1 MPPAWAKPAEPAA
14 APAMHAPVASVSAT
28 LTGAP
33 AGPLS
38 GRALLVED
46 NPVNRQVALRILSLA
61 GLDVDA
67 AENGQEALDRL
78 KLNPYA
84 LVLMDCQMPVMDG
97 YTASRE
103 RRRIEAQSGL
113 ARVPIIAMTA
123 NAMIG
128 DREKCLDAGMDD
140 YLTKP
145 LDRQK
150 LTATLTHWLQ
160 QSPYRGSAAPAAALP
175 SAAASVV
182 PAARQAVPPAGA
194 VRPPAA
200 TPAPAPVVAASGPA
214 LDKTVVE
221 DLREVMGDEFL
232 SLIRVFLEDTP
243 RTLER
248 LQAAAATGEI
258 PPMIAAAHSLK
269 STSANLGALEMSEL
283 ARQIEHGGRAGTLS
297 NPPVAVARLVA
308 EFIRVEGALRA
319 LLG

>member
-1 MPPAWAKPAEPAA
+1 
-14 APAMHAPVASVSAT
+14 
-28 LTGAP
+28 
-33 AGPLS
+33 
-38 GRALLVED
+38 VED

-78 KLNPYA
+78 RLNAYA

-113 ARVPIIAMTA
+113 ARIPIIAMTA

-160 QSPYRGSAAPAAALP
+160 QSPYRSSAVAAISSAAPSAAP
-175 SAAASVV
+175 SAAHTT
-182 PAARQAVPPAGA
+182 RQAMPPTGA
-194 VRPPAA
+194 ARPPAA
-200 TPAPAPVVAASGPA
+200 PPAPAPVAVASGPA
-214 LDKTVVE
+214 LDQTVVD

-248 LQAAAATGEI
+248 LQAAAAAGEI
-258 PPMIAAAHSLK
+258 PPMVAAAHSLK
-269 STSANLGALEMSEL
+269 STSANLGALELSEL
-283 ARQIEHGGRAGTLS
+283 ARQIEHGGRAGTLN
-297 NPPVAVARLVA
+297 NPTVVAARLVA

-319 LLG
+319 LLR